1 MSIRDNGRKYKE
13 EQEKTQQK
21 APSWEQNIPEAQQT
35 RVSPKPKQPSEK
47 QNIPEIMQT
56 RKPKAKVA
64 MPSAKPNTPSAK
76 PSTPSPK
83 KIAQAEAVVNQ
94 RKQAEAEAGRERSRV
109 LADFATS
116 PAKGWI
122 YTVSW
127 NNGETSNL
135 NKEAYD
141 AVMNEPQPPSLV
153 NAWWAGDEET
163 GESQQ
168 LRDRKEY
175 TIRHGENTYTLSQ
188 KEVDLIA
195 EAHRESWADSYD
207 GDDEDQARRMRGEMP
222 RSYERW
228 YTTELDMQ
236 LKSLGLPSSRYLDRY
251 VVSLREQQAEQQALE
266 EKYNAQV
273 SRVDEFYKAVAQ
285 EWGALEE
292 QGYVD
297 PDAAYTLSDGTVSTV
312 KNARERVYF
321 DLLNRPEW
329 SDVWM
334 LSGDSQ
340 EPIDPEKYKD
350 DYVGYQEALI
360 RQQQKEKAAAE
371 KNVYSVNVSFDDFA
385 NRLYAGYRVNYMNQ
399 RIVDKA
405 TGKPTTRGHA
415 LNKLLR
421 EEQQAE
427 WQETYGSITTRKA
440 ARQWVTDHADEGLVQ
455 VLRDMSENGV
465 APDQLRQAKNAS
477 LEIARDRGDRELVRE
492 IKDAYTEL
500 IAPGSLDLD
509 ALVEEYEAGEAST
522 MTVDQAAARFMSGL
536 EYDGS
541 GKVTSESI
549 SAAVAALAEEG
560 ATAGVIE
567 QGVKKT
573 LAGLSRAGSY
583 TGALS
588 DVEDAILAATSDE
601 LSAYDAVQSSLY
613 AADLK
618 RRTEIASLARDRL
631 TENGYTPFQID
642 QALSSKGWQDTI
654 SPEARAAHYFAERE
668 ILERVQE
675 NGDAKKFAS
684 MTDAERL
691 AYGQAQWDALSASE
705 REAYVKNFTQMA
717 DFNPELNRSYEQQL
731 AQQFVGVFTRVIAGI
746 MNSGVN
752 LADTIVNAV
761 DDLPA
766 SAIAQR
772 ARTRGGTAFAD
783 MIAQRFDGRTDRWA
797 ASETLS
803 ELNKH
808 ANLYGKVNA
817 PDIGSKLI
825 SLGSDIATEV
835 IRMQTLGA
843 AGGSLTGFLRA
854 KTGINI
860 VANAAGTSAT
870 AAKGLRLI
878 EKGVS
883 SAPFIGASVGSYFDE
898 AIQNGA
904 TYREATNHALVC
916 GGIEGALEAMGFDN
930 WVGRGL
936 GGRKIAQKLA
946 QGGTQAMR
954 KGLQTQAKVIS
965 LVSSAIGN
973 GIEEPISYAA
983 STFMKKATFDPD
995 AEFSWKEAADNGIMG
1010 LLIGVAGSSLSM
1022 SSVNNSRIAAEYAA
1036 SHGASSTTLDIILA
1050 ANQAEMMTEQQ
1061 RRQLSAN
1068 AAPMSKRD
1076 YDAAM
1081 FDIRQAEESIRSAN
1095 DRYNAFLAE
1104 TDADIKEKTDS
1115 AALLMRRALAYSG
1128 DGKTTIFS
1136 QVQEAQRILDEATRK
1151 RDAREPEMRKA
1162 RDISIEQNNRAAEKA
1177 REKIASH
1184 FIAMSNLFQEDI
1196 DAMRD
1201 SLGAENFDR
1210 NARAAQQAAFGDLD
1224 LQYTS
1229 DTPDWNA
1236 IDADAQALAEADEA
1250 FTRRDELNA
1259 RAQAVLSMTEDK
1271 MRHLRAGTLI
1281 DYINAQVENARRQ
1294 AEESAQPQATGD
1306 LTALS
1311 AQTGVQDEKTE
1322 KSLAPAT
1329 VRLYRGFN
1337 KSDDPSEKNLTPN
1350 KSAWDYIGKP
1360 NPDVVTELVPL
1371 SFYTESEE
1379 DARRYADMDKLIL
1392 DELRQKARE
1401 DYINLRYVWGMDVG
1415 GMTEAEF
1422 VEKRALESF
1431 ATLHGG
1437 EPNRKGR
1444 VESYDY
1450 TPNNV
1455 LDLTGLG
1462 DKTDVDALEPF
1473 LVNVLGVDRLALDD
1487 ALTLGNFDA
1496 SDFPVFMVLR
1506 NLPDWKLGTEF
1517 VKLAK
1522 AAGYDSIRYSEEG
1535 NIHYAIINDVD
1546 GWDASLFRVMQPD
1559 AEAQETPELP
1569 ARTPISEDDALRV
1582 TQLGQRLGR
1591 AVVVEDLPAWQDGFL
1606 EDGVL
1611 HINRNQRSL
1620 DGDGYSA
1627 MVYRVVTHEL
1637 THSLE
1642 GSAAYNAFASFAV
1655 KQLEAETGVKAN
1667 RLYEIK
1673 RRAYAD
1679 LSGGEV
1685 RLTPSQARSEIVAE
1699 WAAEHLLRDESSITK
1714 LVREQSGIAGRV
1726 WNWVERQIA
1735 KLGLRK
1741 TPENAEA
1748 RILLE
1753 AERLYAR
1760 AFAKGGVKPSEAEGR
1775 GLTDDTGSTQP
1786 GAFSSRRN
1794 SVATPS
1800 WDELI
1805 ARYGAHPQGMEPR
1818 GSDMQTP
1825 RRISGS
1831 EATSRFVRSV
1841 LESPQITDDMRATIQ
1856 DAVAN
1861 GDFGTYTPQSNAS
1874 LLDKAQNK
1882 IAQNLPDAAKTF
1894 REEVNTGKVNAETIA
1909 MGEQLL
1915 VDASAKGDMATV
1927 LDLCAS
1933 LSIAA
1938 PVAGRATQAFAML
1951 KNLGGVGQAYYVA
1964 RAVEQMNRNAYAKA
1978 ISEGRMEA
1986 LQIDEALLDDLA
1998 RAKTDDDVS
2007 RAMDAICQDIGSQIP
2022 PSLSDQL
2029 SSWRYLSML
2038 GNPVAHIRNMTG
2050 NEAMSG
2056 LRGVKDAL
2064 ATGIERAFVRDASQ
2078 RAHAV
2083 YSKRGQSDRA
2093 ALAAEMFD
2101 KYRQDIANGGRLGF
2115 EQLIQQNRKHFNSE
2129 TLDALSKWNSGLL
2142 ESEDAIFMRGAFE
2155 SAFTQYLVA
2164 QNIDPAAITSEQE
2177 GAAARWAIDEA
2188 QRATFR
2194 DASGL
2199 ASWLSQTA
2207 NKGAGYR
2214 LAVEAVM
2221 PFKKTP
2227 INVLKRGVDYS
2238 PIGVIEGAY
2247 MAVAGAKNGRYT
2259 PAQAVDRIASGLTG
2273 TALMALGAMLSRLG
2287 ILRSSGEEDETYETF
2302 LQGTGAQ
2309 TYALNVGDLSIGISN
2324 IAPASIPLFM
2334 GATLAEG
2341 LNAGDGSLMDV
2352 FTALASAANPLME
2365 MSFMSS
2371 LNEVLNSY
2379 SENKLVDAGLSA
2391 AKNYASQYLPTIG
2404 GKVADFAD
2412 PVKRTSA
2419 GSATSPLKGF
2429 DSYFRGLARKV
2440 PGLSS
2445 AILEPSINVKG
2456 EKTVTSSFGEWLLD
2470 FANGFVL
2477 PVSVKVKNRDA
2488 TDREIMRVF
2497 EATGNTDIVP
2507 TMPRKYFMVDG
2518 QRVNLSAS
2526 QYTQYA
2532 QERGQAVYAAIKQL
2546 IKSSQYQSGDD
2557 EKKAELLKKTI
2568 ESAENTVLATW
2579 KESLAE

>member
-56 RKPKAKVA
+56 RKPKAKAA

-297 PDAAYTLSDGTVSTV
+297 PDAAYTLSDGTASTV

-440 ARQWVTDHADEGLVQ
+440 ARQWVTDHADDGLVQ
-455 VLRDMSENGV
+455 VLRDMSENDV
-465 APDQLRQAKNAS
+465 APDQLRQAKNAA

-549 SAAVAALAEEG
+549 SAAVAALAEDG

-731 AQQFVGVFTRVIAGI
+731 SQQFVGVFTRVIAGI

-752 LADTIVNAV
+752 LAD
-761 DDLPA
+761 
-766 SAIAQR
+766 
-772 ARTRGGTAFAD
+772 
-783 MIAQRFDGRTDRWA
+783 MIAQGFDGRTDRWA

-825 SLGSDIATEV
+825 SIGSDIATEV

-883 SAPFIGASVGSYFDE
+883 SAPFIGASIGSYFDE

-1022 SSVNNSRIAAEYAA
+1022 SSVTNSRIAAEYAA
-1036 SHGASSTTLDIILA
+1036 KHGASSTTLDIILA

-1081 FDIRQAEESIRSAN
+1081 FDIRQAEEGIRSAN
-1095 DRYNAFLAE
+1095 DRYNAFLSE

-1184 FIAMSNLFQEDI
+1184 FVAMSNLFQEDI

-1281 DYINAQVENARRQ
+1281 DYINAQVEQARQEAVAQ
-1294 AEESAQPQATGD
+1294 AETSAQSQATD
-1306 LTALS
+1306 EPAPVLS
-1311 AQTGVQDEKTE
+1311 Q
-1322 KSLAPAT
+1322 
-1329 VRLYRGFN
+1329 
-1337 KSDDPSEKNLTPN
+1337 
-1350 KSAWDYIGKP
+1350 
-1360 NPDVVTELVPL
+1360 
-1371 SFYTESEE
+1371 
-1379 DARRYADMDKLIL
+1379 
-1392 DELRQKARE
+1392 
-1401 DYINLRYVWGMDVG
+1401 
-1415 GMTEAEF
+1415 TEASVAE
-1422 VEKRALESF
+1422 
-1431 ATLHGG
+1431 
-1437 EPNRKGR
+1437 
-1444 VESYDY
+1444 
-1450 TPNNV
+1450 
-1455 LDLTGLG
+1455 
-1462 DKTDVDALEPF
+1462 
-1473 LVNVLGVDRLALDD
+1473 
-1487 ALTLGNFDA
+1487 
-1496 SDFPVFMVLR
+1496 
-1506 NLPDWKLGTEF
+1506 
-1517 VKLAK
+1517 
-1522 AAGYDSIRYSEEG
+1522 
-1535 NIHYAIINDVD
+1535 
-1546 GWDASLFRVMQPD
+1546 VMQPD
-1559 AEAQETPELP
+1559 AEAQEAAELP
-1569 ARTPISEDDALRV
+1569 ARVPIGDDDAMRI
-1582 TQLGQRLGR
+1582 TQLGQQLGR
-1591 AVVVEDLPAWQDGFL
+1591 PVAFVDGLPDW
-1606 EDGVL
+1606 EDGYFENGIL
-1611 HINRNQRSL
+1611 YINRNQRVA
-1620 DGDGYSA
+1620 DGDGYRA
-1627 MVYRVVTHEL
+1627 MVYRVFTHEL

-1642 GSAAYNAFASFAV
+1642 GSASYNALARFAV
-1655 KQLEAETGVKAN
+1655 KQLVAETGVSAN
-1667 RLYEIK
+1667 LLYRIK
-1673 RRAYAD
+1673 QQATADASGGAVQLD
-1679 LSGGEV
+1679 LSAARREV
-1685 RLTPSQARSEIVAE
+1685 VAE
-1699 WAAEHLLRDESSITK
+1699 WAAEHLLQDEASITR

-1775 GLTDDTGSTQP
+1775 GLTDDAESTQT

-2115 EQLIQQNRKHFNSE
+2115 EQLIQQNRKHFKSE

-2164 QNIDPAAITSEQE
+2164 QNIDPAAITPEQE

-2194 DASGL
+2194 DASEL
-2199 ASWLSQTA
+2199 ARAISNLSKTKNIA
-2207 NKGAGYR
+2207 IR
-2214 LAVEAVM
+2214 TFVEGVI

-2227 INVLKRGVDYS
+2227 INVLKRGIDYS

-2309 TYALNVGDLSIGISN
+2309 TYSLNVGDLSIGISN

-2352 FTALASAANPLME
+2352 FTTLASATSPLME
-2365 MSFMSS
+2365 MSFLSS
-2371 LNEVLNSY
+2371 LNDVLQSY
-2379 SENKLVDAGLSA
+2379 SNDGLGGAFGRVILSGYE
-2391 AKNYASQYLPTIG
+2391 NYASQYLPTIG

-2477 PVSVKVKNRDA
+2477 PVNVKVKNRDA

-2557 EKKAELLKKTI
+2557 EKKAELLKKAI

>member
-21 APSWEQNIPEAQQT
+21 APSWKQNIPEAQQT

-47 QNIPEIMQT
+47 QNLPEIMQT
-56 RKPKAKVA
+56 RKPKAKAA

-83 KIAQAEAVVNQ
+83 KIAQAEEVVNQ

-297 PDAAYTLSDGTVSTV
+297 PDAEYTLSDGTVSTV

-371 KNVYSVNVSFDDFA
+371 KNVYSVNVSYDDFA

-440 ARQWVTDHADEGLVQ
+440 ARQWVTDHADDGLVQ
-455 VLRDMSENGV
+455 VLRDLSENDV
-465 APDQLRQAKNAS
+465 APDQLRQAKNAA
-477 LEIARDRGDRELVRE
+477 LEIARDRDDRELVRE

-549 SAAVAALAEEG
+549 SAAVAALAEDG

-675 NGDAKKFAS
+675 NGDAEKFAS

-731 AQQFVGVFTRVIAGI
+731 SQQFVGVFTRVIAGI

-752 LADTIVNAV
+752 LAD
-761 DDLPA
+761 
-766 SAIAQR
+766 
-772 ARTRGGTAFAD
+772 
-783 MIAQRFDGRTDRWA
+783 MIAQGFDGRTDRWA
-797 ASETLS
+797 ASEALS

-808 ANLYGKVNA
+808 ANLYGQVNA

-825 SLGSDIATEV
+825 SLGSYIATEV

-860 VANAAGTSAT
+860 VANAAGTSAA

-883 SAPFIGASVGSYFDE
+883 SAPFIGASIGSYFDE

-916 GGIEGALEAMGFDN
+916 GGIEGALDAMGFDN

-1022 SSVNNSRIAAEYAA
+1022 SSVTNSRIAAEYAA
-1036 SHGASSTTLDIILA
+1036 SHGASSTMMDVILA

-1061 RRQLSAN
+1061 RKQLSVN
-1068 AAPMSKRD
+1068 PVLLSKKD
-1076 YDAAM
+1076 YDEKVFA
-1081 FDIRQAEESIRSAN
+1081 IKQAEEGIRSAQ
-1095 DRYNAFLAE
+1095 DRYNAFVAE
-1104 TDADIKEKTDS
+1104 TDADINAKRKK
-1115 AALLMRRALAYSG
+1115 AASLMQRAVSYNG
-1128 DGKTTIFS
+1128 TQKGKKTTIFA
-1136 QVQEAQRILDEATRK
+1136 QVQEAQTNLREAVEK
-1151 RDAREPEMRKA
+1151 RDAREPEMRKNLE
-1162 RDISIEQNNRAAEKA
+1162 ISLEQNNRAIEKA
-1177 REKIASH
+1177 RDAIASH
-1184 FIAMSNLFQEDI
+1184 FVGMNNLFQEDI

-1201 SLGAENFDR
+1201 VMSAENFDR
-1210 NARAAQQAAFGDLD
+1210 NARAAQLAAWGDLD

-1229 DTPDWNA
+1229 ATPDWSA
-1236 IDADAQALAEADEA
+1236 IDADTQALADSDAT
-1250 FTRRDELNA
+1250 FTRRDELYA
-1259 RAQAVLSMTEDK
+1259 KAQAVLSLTEEK
-1271 MRHLRAGTLI
+1271 MRAVRGG
-1281 DYINAQVENARRQ
+1281 YIGGYIQEQVEAARRQ
-1294 AEESAQPQATGD
+1294 AEAAAQAETSAQAQGTLADNGNNAEAFAPSNERIEVIFDALNSGRRVVDGYAVYLYRHSTSDRAT
-1306 LTALS
+1306 LTVKKPDGEGVRLVVDGGRYWQRRELLRKAAEMIATDELS
-1311 AQTGVQDEKTE
+1311 NAADARAETTSAEPSSTE
-1322 KSLAPAT
+1322 TTATAPAEAVAAST
-1329 VRLYRGFN
+1329 G
-1337 KSDDPSEKNLTPN
+1337 PMQT
-1350 KSAWDYIGKP
+1350 
-1360 NPDVVTELVPL
+1360 
-1371 SFYTESEE
+1371 
-1379 DARRYADMDKLIL
+1379 DAP
-1392 DELRQKARE
+1392 Q
-1401 DYINLRYVWGMDVG
+1401 
-1415 GMTEAEF
+1415 
-1422 VEKRALESF
+1422 
-1431 ATLHGG
+1431 
-1437 EPNRKGR
+1437 
-1444 VESYDY
+1444 
-1450 TPNNV
+1450 
-1455 LDLTGLG
+1455 
-1462 DKTDVDALEPF
+1462 
-1473 LVNVLGVDRLALDD
+1473 
-1487 ALTLGNFDA
+1487 
-1496 SDFPVFMVLR
+1496 
-1506 NLPDWKLGTEF
+1506 
-1517 VKLAK
+1517 
-1522 AAGYDSIRYSEEG
+1522 
-1535 NIHYAIINDVD
+1535 
-1546 GWDASLFRVMQPD
+1546 
-1559 AEAQETPELP
+1559 ELP

-1699 WAAEHLLRDESSITK
+1699 WAAEHLLRDESSITR

-1760 AFAKGGVKPSEAEGR
+1760 AFAKGGAKPSEAEGR

-1786 GAFSSRRN
+1786 GAFSSRRY
-1794 SVATPS
+1794 SIATPS

-2050 NEAMSG
+2050 NVAMSG

-2064 ATGIERAFVRDASQ
+2064 AAGIERAFVRDVSQ

-2164 QNIDPAAITSEQE
+2164 QNIDPAAITPEQE

-2194 DASGL
+2194 DASEL
-2199 ASWLSQTA
+2199 ARAISNLSKTKNIA
-2207 NKGAGYR
+2207 IR
-2214 LAVEAVM
+2214 TFVEGVI

-2227 INVLKRGVDYS
+2227 INVLKRGIDYS

-2309 TYALNVGDLSIGISN
+2309 TYSLNVGDLSIGISN

-2352 FTALASAANPLME
+2352 FTTLASATSPLME
-2365 MSFMSS
+2365 MSFLSS
-2371 LNEVLNSY
+2371 LNDVLQSY
-2379 SENKLVDAGLSA
+2379 SNDGLGGAFGRVILSGYE
-2391 AKNYASQYLPTIG
+2391 NYASQYLPTIG

-2477 PVSVKVKNRDA
+2477 PVNVKVKNRDA

-2579 KESLAE
+2579 KENLAE